1 VRGYPGPGV
10 PAGLHLRVRHGLRR
24 PGNWLQLVRFVAVG
38 ASGYV
43 VNLATFTLCVHTA
56 NLDYRV
62 AAVIAFLVAL
72 ANNFVWNRHWT
83 FDARAGHAGT
93 QAFRFV
99 VVSVAA
105 FLVNLGV
112 LELLVSVAG
121 LPEVPAQALAIIAA
135 MPCNF
140 LGNKLWTFAG

>member
-1 VRGYPGPGV
+1 V

-24 PGNWLQLVRFVAVG
+24 PSNWLQLVRFLAVG

-43 VNLATFTLCVHTA
+43 VNLATFTLCVHVLD
-56 NLDYRV
+56 LDYRV
-62 AAVIAFLVAL
+62 AAVIAFLIAL

-93 QAFRFV
+93 QAVRFI
-99 VVSVAA
+99 VVSIAA
-105 FLVNLGV
+105 FLVNLAV
-112 LELLVSVAG
+112 LELLVAGAG
-121 LPEVPAQALAIIAA
+121 LPEVPAQALAIAAA

-140 LGNKLWTFAG
+140 LGNKLWTFDG